1 MGMRPPGWDDPVE
14 ARIREL
20 NDAIDAL
27 RELAAR
33 DFKSLSTYEVLSMR
47 YLVIQLVEAAAAICL
62 YIMGKL
68 GERPMGYPDCF
79 ARMGARGLLPQV
91 LANQLA
97 RAARLRN
104 LLVHRYWEIDDERV
118 HRSVREGLKDFEE
131 FKACVRELLR
141 HGCRP

>member
-1 MGMRPPGWDDPVE
+1 MEMRPPGWDDPVE

-20 NDAIDAL
+20 NDAIDTL

-33 DFKSLSTYEVLSMR
+33 DFKSLSIYEILSMR

-62 YIMGKL
+62 YIMVEL
-68 GERPMGYPDCF
+68 GERPVGYPDCF
-79 ARMGARGLLPQV
+79 ARMGARGLLPQA

-97 RAARLRN
+97 RAARPRN
-104 LLVHRYWEIDDERV
+104 LLIHRYWEIDDERV

-131 FKACVRELLR
+131 FKACVRELLG
-141 HGCRP
+141 HGRRP